1 MNRKATFAWVAGCLV
16 GLAALVLFGLGV
28 GRYGMTPTQVL
39 ATLLP
44 RLRPDVE
51 VTPTMRNVVL
61 NIRLPRILLAV
72 LCGAGLSAAGAG
84 FQALFA
90 NPLAAP
96 DTLGVATG
104 ASFGAALG
112 ILLGL
117 PMALVQLLALGF
129 GLLAAGAAALLSR
142 GVAGGGT
149 LALVLSGMVISAFF
163 SALVSLVKYVA
174 DPQDV
179 LPAIT
184 FWLMGSL
191 SGANRATL
199 AVGAPFIVAGSALLV
214 LLRWRLN
221 ALALDAQ
228 EAESLGVNVRRVR
241 GLTLLAATM
250 ITAAS
255 VSLCGLIGWVGLLV
269 PHAARLAL
277 GGDNRRVLPACLG
290 FGAIYLLAI
299 DTVAR
304 TAGAGEIPISILTA
318 IVGAP
323 VFMLLLRRRGGIRG

>member
-1 MNRKATFAWVAGCLV
+1 MNRKKQIAWVAGCLL
-16 GLAALVLFGLGV
+16 GLAALVLFGLCL
-28 GRYGMTPTQVL
+28 GRYGMSPGEVL
-39 ATLLP
+39 ATLFPGLNP
-44 RLRPDVE
+44 GVAI
-51 VTPTMRNVVL
+51 TKTMRNVVF
-61 NIRLPRILLAV
+61 NIRLPRVLLAL

-117 PMALVQLLALGF
+117 PMLLTQLLAMAF
-129 GLLAAGAAALLSR
+129 GLMAAGAAVLLSR
-142 GVAGGGT
+142 GVGQGT
-149 LALVLSGMVISAFF
+149 LALVLAGMVVGALF
-163 SALVSLVKYVA
+163 SALVSLAKYVA
-174 DPQDV
+174 DARDV

-191 SGANRATL
+191 SGATPARL
-199 AVGAPFIVAGSALLV
+199 MAVAPFVVSCAGTLF

-221 ALALDAQ
+221 ALALDGQ

-241 GLTLLAATM
+241 LMTLAAGAM
-250 ITAAS
+250 VTAAS
-255 VSLCGLIGWVGLLV
+255 VALCGLIGWVGLLV

-277 GGDNRRVLPACLG
+277 GSDNRRVVPASLA
-290 FGAIYLLAI
+290 FGAAFLLAV
-299 DTVAR
+299 DTIAR
-304 TAGAGEIPISILTA
+304 TAGSGEIPISILTA
-318 IVGAP
+318 IIGAP
-323 VFMLLLRRRGGIRG
+323 VFMLLLRRGGGLRG